1 MSMATFES
9 TSVLSP
15 AWHAR
20 KKQPT
25 DLSAWSEE
33 LSGLWLAILLT
44 ARWEAQETES
54 QERRED
60 LQAEL
65 DQLRLQYYGAID
77 GIAMT
82 FGVSQAMAMLQAVE
96 RNVRL
101 PQEIKRRKI
110 RVQSEEE
117 LAEEEDSATL

>member
-1 MSMATFES
+1 MSMATFDS
-9 TSVLSP
+9 PSVLSP
-15 AWHAR
+15 ACRAR
-20 KKQPT
+20 KKQPD

-65 DQLRLQYYGAID
+65 DQLRLQYYGGID
-77 GIAMT
+77 EIAMA
-82 FGVSQAMAMLQAVE
+82 FGIPQAMAMLQTVE

-101 PQEIKRRKI
+101 PKEIRRRKI
-110 RVQSEEE
+110 RVHCEEE
-117 LAEEEDSATL
+117 IGEEDSATL